1 MAGRSGGVGLPLDLD
16 RTIFVPVTLGEM
28 TIKPQPLQG
37 LLCDLLSI
45 PVLTPVHEHKCT
57 GQGKSNTAARST
69 AAIKHSENQNEERM
83 FFRMVREKT

>member
-16 RTIFVPVTLGEM
+16 RTIFVPVTLGEI

-45 PVLTPVHEHKCT
+45 PVLTPIHDHKCT
-57 GQGKSNTAARST
+57 GGRGKSIT
-69 AAIKHSENQNEERM
+69 AAIKQSENQNEERT
-83 FFRMVREKT
+83 FFRKVREKT